1 MLTSATRRI
10 VNASGIE
17 NFRGQ
22 KAERTE
28 IVLRGGRCRRCPFCA
43 PTGECLD
50 PAIKS
55 GRCGDWV
62 WYLRGSKQ
70 CRRGWTRPRDPR
82 APGQL
87 YWRARLSAA
96 SRKYSQS
103 LTDKQHEAC
112 IAAGAK
118 LHSRPRLAQSG
129 PLTGQQYWVR
139 KECAAKAEGSVPHAE
154 GPANGRQTE
163 GISRSTWEPHRGL
176 AGASPG
182 HDRRHTGDARNSE
195 GRRENEECRTT
206 GTGSGAGQVRSAESE
221 VRGANGRRC
230 GEGVPSRPRRMRAR
244 STWERYRSGSLSGPC
259 QCRRGEGWGRQKE
272 EWRRENGSGAGWRWS
287 GHWRELW
294 HGS

>member
-17 NFRGQ
+17 NLRGQ

-43 PTGECLD
+43 PSGECLD

-62 WYLRGSKQ
+62 WYVRGSKQ

-103 LTDKQHEAC
+103 LTDEQHEAC

-129 PLTGQQYWVR
+129 ALTGQQYWVR
-139 KECAAKAEGSVPHAE
+139 KECAANAEGRVPNAE
-154 GPANGRQTE
+154 GPANGQQTE

-195 GRRENEECRTT
+195 GKRENAECRTT
-206 GTGSGAGQVRSAESE
+206 GTGSGSGQVRSAKSE
-221 VRGANGRRC
+221 VRSANGSWY
-230 GEGVPSRPRRMRAR
+230 GEGLGLRGWTAGTR
-244 STWERYRSGSLSGPC
+244 STWEQYRSGSLSVPC
-259 QCRRGEGWGRQKE
+259 QYRRGEAWGRQKE
-272 EWRRENGSGAGWRWS
+272 ACRMKNGGRARGRWS

-294 HGS
+294 HGG